1 MKQFHS
7 LKACAAHALKMAC
20 LFAIA
25 FLLMQPVMAQSA
37 GDKSSGDI
45 TKTSAARSWLDV
57 HPNSDRQYITIGH
70 PAAASDARL
79 TLVDTNDKV
88 LRQVDVSK
96 NSLQTK
102 LKIEGLAAGTYKI
115 VWRDGEKTIDQPL
128 LML

>member
-7 LKACAAHALKMAC
+7 LKACAAHAAKLAC
-20 LFAIA
+20 FFTIA
-25 FLLMQPVMAQSA
+25 FLLVQPATAQSA
-37 GDKSSGDI
+37 DSKSSHL
-45 TKTSAARSWLDV
+45 RSYLGV
-57 HPNSDRQYITIGH
+57 HPNPDRNYITIGH
-70 PAAASDARL
+70 PAANSEAKL

-88 LRQVDVSK
+88 LQQVDVSK

-102 LKIEGLAAGTYKI
+102 LKIEGLAAGSYKI